1 MLSEIKLPVFLPLYS
16 VHLNHCL
23 HFSNSS
29 VTIVKE
35 AMVSPWTFTT
45 ALWLSICFHS
55 CLSRSPGAI
64 VNLSKTIFFSPL
76 PFSKLS
82 RKGFLGFFFFNIY
95 VCLLQWKQT
104 DLPYNMVYLLLS
116 HLGLPN
122 ISTFS
127 PSSNLLTL
135 FQLLWL
141 LFISYNSQ
149 DNSSLRVL
157 FWSSSPPN
165 IHVVKFTSF

>member
-16 VHLNHCL
+16 VHLNHCQ

-35 AMVSPWTFTT
+35 AMVSPWTFTI

-64 VNLSKTIFFSPL
+64 VNLSKTIFFHHCPSQSFPKK
-76 PFSKLS
+76 F
-82 RKGFLGFFFFNIY
+82 FWDFFFLS

-104 DLPYNMVYLLLS
+104 YLPYNMVYLLLS

-127 PSSNLLTL
+127 LSSNLLTL
-135 FQLLWL
+135 FQLL
-141 LFISYNSQ
+141 
-149 DNSSLRVL
+149 
-157 FWSSSPPN
+157 
-165 IHVVKFTSF
+165 